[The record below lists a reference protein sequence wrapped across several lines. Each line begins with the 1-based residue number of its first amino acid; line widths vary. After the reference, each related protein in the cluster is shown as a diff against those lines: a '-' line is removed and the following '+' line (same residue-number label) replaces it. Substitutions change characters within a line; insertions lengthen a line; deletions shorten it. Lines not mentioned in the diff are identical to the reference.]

1 MVGMLV
7 PSKIYVEILMSNM
20 MALRWGHWR
29 CLGHDY
35 GALMNEVSVLIE
47 ETPQSSLA
55 PSAM

>member
-1 MVGMLV
+1 MFV

-35 GALMNEVSVLIE
+35 GAHMNEVSVLIE
-47 ETPQSSLA
+47 GLTELLA

>member
-1 MVGMLV
+1 MFVS
-7 PSKIYVEILMSNM
+7 PKIYAEILMSNM

-29 CLGHDY
+29 CLSHDY
-35 GALMNEVSVLIE
+35 GALMNEVSALVE